1 VVSALSEGALL
12 AAETHAADAVALL
25 EQALRLTSDPI
36 ERSESRAGVESAR
49 LQAALGKLLWPTQRD
64 RARSLIG
71 AALATLPDGSAD
83 AADLKRWLKRHD

>member
-1 VVSALSEGALL
+1 
-12 AAETHAADAVALL
+12 
-25 EQALRLTSDPI
+25 
-36 ERSESRAGVESAR
+36 VESAR

-71 AALATLPDGSAD
+71 AALAALPDGSAD